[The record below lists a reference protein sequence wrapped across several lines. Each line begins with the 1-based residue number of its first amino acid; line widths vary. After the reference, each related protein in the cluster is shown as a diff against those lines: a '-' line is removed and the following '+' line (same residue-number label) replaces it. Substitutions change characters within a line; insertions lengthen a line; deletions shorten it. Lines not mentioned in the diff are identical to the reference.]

1 MIDSINVKHWMTQEE
16 ACEALNVRKQTLYA
30 YVSRGQI
37 EVQGDPQ
44 HANRNLYR
52 AADIAALVKKRS
64 LGRARKNIAAST
76 MAWGE
81 PIIDTSISTIVRGR
95 LYYRGQDAVRLAA
108 SATLEQIAQLLW
120 NMDEPPR
127 FPSFAPIPF
136 DGPVSARVYAA
147 LAHSAA
153 SDRMESACDGAER
166 VARAAALVGRLASN
180 FVELRLD
187 EDSLHLRIADA
198 WGVPHH
204 ADLLRRVLVLLADQE
219 LTSSSFAARV
229 AASTGASLGASMIAG
244 LAAFSGPMHGN
255 AIVRVREFMDDA
267 KRSGTA
273 AAVQRRISAGD
284 ALPGFGHELYPQGD
298 PRAADLL
305 SAFDAPDAARELIDC
320 VERSTG
326 KLPAIDMALA
336 ALVEHCELPEGAAF
350 ALFSIA
356 RSVGWMAH
364 SIEQSTEGTLL
375 RPRAHYVGPAVI
387 ENSGGP

>member
-1 MIDSINVKHWMTQEE
+1 MTQEE
-16 ACEALNVRKQTLYA
+16 ACEALGVRRQTLYA

-37 EVQGDPQ
+37 EVRGDPQ

-52 AADIAALVKKRS
+52 AADISTLLKKRS

-81 PIIDTSISTIVRGR
+81 PIIDTSISTIVHGR
-95 LYYRGQDAVRLAA
+95 LYYRGRDAVQLAA
-108 SATLEQIAQLLW
+108 SATLEEAARLLW
-120 NMDEPPR
+120 GMAELPH
-127 FPSFAPIPF
+127 FPSFEPDSF
-136 DGPVSARVYAA
+136 DGPIGARVYAA
-147 LAHSAA
+147 MAI
-153 SDRMESACDGAER
+153 
-166 VARAAALVGRLASN
+166 AAANDRAVWSGDFAGMVDQAAGLVGCLASN
-180 FVELRLD
+180 FVELRSD
-187 EDSLHLRIADA
+187 DSPLHLRIADA

-267 KRSGTA
+267 KRSGTET
-273 AAVQRRISAGD
+273 VVRRRMSD
-284 ALPGFGHELYPQGD
+284 SDSLPGFGHELYPQGD
-298 PRAADLL
+298 PRAAQLL
-305 SAFDAPDAARELIDC
+305 SAFEVPDAARELIAC
-320 VERSTG
+320 VERLTG
-326 KLPAIDMALA
+326 KLPAIDIALA
-336 ALVEHCELPEGAAF
+336 ALVEHCRLPEGSAF

-364 SIEQSTEGTLL
+364 SIEQITEGSLL
-375 RPRAHYVGPAVI
+375 RPRAHYVGPAVVD
-387 ENSGGP
+387 

>member
-1 MIDSINVKHWMTQEE
+1 MIDSINVKNWMTQEE
-16 ACEALNVRKQTLYA
+16 ACEALSVRKQTLYA

-81 PIIDTSISTIVRGR
+81 PIIDTSLSTIVRGR

-120 NMDEPPR
+120 NMDAPPR
-127 FPSFAPIPF
+127 FPSFEPMPF

-147 LAHSAA
+147 LAHAA
-153 SDRMESACDGAER
+153 TSDRMESACDDVDR

-180 FVELRLD
+180 FVELRPD
-187 EDSLHLRIADA
+187 DGPLHVRIADA
-198 WGVPHH
+198 WGIPHH

-255 AIVRVREFMDDA
+255 AIVRVREFLNDA
-267 KRSGTA
+267 KRSGIATV
-273 AAVQRRISAGD
+273 VQRRIAAGD
-284 ALPGFGHELYPQGD
+284 TLPGFGHELYPQGD

-320 VERSTG
+320 VERATG

-336 ALVEHCELPEGAAF
+336 ALVERCDLPEGAAF
-350 ALFSIA
+350 ALFAIA

-364 SIEQSTEGTLL
+364 SIEQITEGTLL
-375 RPRAHYVGPAVI
+375 RPRANYVGPAVI
-387 ENSGGP
+387 E

>member
-1 MIDSINVKHWMTQEE
+1 MIDSINVKHWMSQEE
-16 ACEALNVRKQTLYA
+16 ACEALGVRKQTLYA

-52 AADIAALVKKRS
+52 AADIATLLKKRN

-81 PIIDTSISTIVRGR
+81 PIIDTSISTIVHGR
-95 LYYRGQDAVRLAA
+95 LYYRGRDAVRLAA
-108 SATLEQIAQLLW
+108 SATLEEAARLLW
-120 NMDEPPR
+120 DMNGLPR
-127 FPSFAPIPF
+127 FPSFEPVAF
-136 DGPVSARVYAA
+136 DGPASARVYAA
-147 LAHSAA
+147 LARDAA
-153 SDRMESACDGAER
+153 NDPARTPFDMSDSLNQ
-166 VARAAALVGRLASN
+166 AAGLVGRLASN
-180 FVELRLD
+180 FVELRSD
-187 EDSLHLRIADA
+187 EGPLHLRIADA
-198 WGVPHH
+198 WHAARH

-244 LAAFSGPMHGN
+244 LAAFSGPIHGN
-255 AIVRVREFMDDA
+255 AIVRVREFMDEA
-267 KRSGTA
+267 RRSGTGT
-273 AAVQRRISAGD
+273 VVRRRIAEGA

-305 SAFDAPDAARELIDC
+305 SAFEAPDAARELIDC
-320 VERSTG
+320 VERLTG

-336 ALVEHCELPEGAAF
+336 ALVEHCGLPEEAAF

-364 SIEQSTEGTLL
+364 SIEQISEGSLL
-375 RPRAHYVGPAVI
+375 RPRARYVGPAVA
-387 ENSGGP
+387 E